1 MTSFK
6 RKFSYKNI
14 NNDKHNI
21 IFNIFILFNNFNNIK
36 LIFKSFFNF
45 NYFHILFSEP
55 KINLIYV
62 FKLDSFESK

>member
-1 MTSFK
+1 M
-6 RKFSYKNI
+6 I
-14 NNDKHNI
+14 NNI
-21 IFNIFILFNNFNNIK
+21 IFNIFILFNKFNNIK